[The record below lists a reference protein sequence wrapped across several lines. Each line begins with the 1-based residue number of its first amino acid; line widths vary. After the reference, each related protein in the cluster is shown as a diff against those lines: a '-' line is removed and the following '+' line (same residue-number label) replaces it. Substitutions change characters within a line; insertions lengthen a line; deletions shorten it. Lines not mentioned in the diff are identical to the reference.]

1 MDLIEG
7 LHLPKSKLYMKIVRL
22 PHKTKQGVIIPDYIE
37 GVFKE
42 TYLFKDVVLASKLC
56 VIKASPKSDTAVI

>member
-1 MDLIEG
+1 
-7 LHLPKSKLYMKIVRL
+7 MKIVRL